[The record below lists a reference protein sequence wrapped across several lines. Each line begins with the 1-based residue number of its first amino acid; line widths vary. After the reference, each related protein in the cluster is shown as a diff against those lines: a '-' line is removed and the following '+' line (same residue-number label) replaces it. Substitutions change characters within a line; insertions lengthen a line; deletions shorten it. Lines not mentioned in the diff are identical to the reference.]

1 MLCHALFVLEK
12 TPRIFYKV
20 YYEVE
25 ARYVLYLKGELL

>member
-1 MLCHALFVLEK
+1 MLCHALFVLKK
-12 TPRIFYKV
+12 TRIFYKV